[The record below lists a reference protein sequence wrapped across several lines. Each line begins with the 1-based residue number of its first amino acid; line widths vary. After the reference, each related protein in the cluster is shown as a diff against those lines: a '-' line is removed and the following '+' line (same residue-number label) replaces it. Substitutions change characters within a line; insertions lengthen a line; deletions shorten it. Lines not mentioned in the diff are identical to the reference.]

1 MARKSQWPV
10 AFPFMIFLF
19 SAAFLT
25 MIPKQPMAGSFSC
38 FPWKAKRHDLFSFSF
53 FSHALTDGRESY
65 MSTLPSFSVSFTVGW
80 RSQDGRRDGWDGT
93 TGPLIR
99 FGDEIEGGCV
109 NILSAPAG
117 YDKQISSRTHS
128 ERTNHFTCERKD
140 AEHVDTHAFA
150 RP

>member
-1 MARKSQWPV
+1 MASCVSLHDFLVSRCFSNDDTQT
-10 AFPFMIFLF
+10 IHGGELFLF
-19 SAAFLT
+19 SFGDKKAR
-25 MIPKQPMAGSFSC
+25 SF
-38 FPWKAKRHDLFSFSF
+38 FSFSL

-80 RSQDGRRDGWDGT
+80 RNQDGRRDEWDGK

-109 NILSAPAG
+109 NILSPPAG
-117 YDKQISSRTHS
+117 YDKQISSGTHTQ
-128 ERTNHFTCERKD
+128 RTNHFTCERKD
-140 AEHVDTHAFA
+140 AEHVDTYAFA